1 MKHGDGVRV
10 SSQSIHSNQ
19 CRGAGGIEQR
29 IGMLHELTEGEDD
42 LYELVQYVCIN
53 GQSAVTAILPKI
65 L

>member
-1 MKHGDGVRV
+1 MRFV
-10 SSQSIHSNQ
+10 SIYSIQN
-19 CRGAGGIEQR
+19 CRKP
-29 IGMLHELTEGEDD
+29 GMLHELTEGEDD